1 VGTILTG
8 RTGVNHRPQVT
19 VIPGIARS
27 DAAWQL
33 FGWLDGGHRL
43 IVTAG
48 LNTQPGTA
56 QAACW

>member
-1 VGTILTG
+1 
-8 RTGVNHRPQVT
+8 VNHRPQVT
-19 VIPGIARS
+19 VTPGIALS
-27 DAAWQL
+27 DAASQL

-48 LNTQPGTA
+48 LNTQPGKA

>member
-1 VGTILTG
+1 M
-8 RTGVNHRPQVT
+8 NHRPQVT
-19 VIPGIARS
+19 VIPGIALS

-33 FGWLDGGHRL
+33 FGRLDGGNRL

-56 QAACW
+56 QVAYW